1 MSKGRILI
9 VDDNVD
15 NQELVRFILERADY
29 EVMVAMDGNEG
40 LKKTLELKPDLVL
53 LDMSMP
59 EMDGWDVARKLKAEP
74 EAAGIC
80 VVALTAHILPG
91 DRKKALDAGCDG
103 YISKPL
109 DVPNFTGQIASYLRK
124 RNPGRNTGSLTF

>member
-9 VDDNVD
+9 VDDNID
-15 NQELVRFILERADY
+15 NQDLVRYLLEQADY
-29 EVMVAMDGNEG
+29 EVMTAMDGREG
-40 LKKTLELKPDLVL
+40 LQKTLDLKPDLVL
-53 LDMSMP
+53 LDLSMP
-59 EMDGWDVARKLKAEP
+59 EMDGWDVARALRAEP
-74 EAAGIC
+74 KAANIC
-80 VVALTAHILPG
+80 IVALTAHILPG

-109 DVPNFTGQIASYLRK
+109 DVPNFAGQIASYLRK